1 VLLTN
6 IRAARIDS
14 TGALLDPAGIS
25 IGSAADA
32 GARTI
37 AWNGAQFVVLWSDG
51 SGSHLTR
58 VGLDGTVLDSPPI
71 AIPGTDQVHVAA
83 GMACAASSCL
93 VLVATSRFGPR
104 APTGIS

>member
-1 VLLTN
+1 LSGPKEDASLHPRFDQQVLLTN

-51 SGSHLTR
+51 SGSH
-58 VGLDGTVLDSPPI
+58 
-71 AIPGTDQVHVAA
+71 
-83 GMACAASSCL
+83 
-93 VLVATSRFGPR
+93 
-104 APTGIS
+104 